1 MHFSVYG
8 QSQHPC
14 LVFLHGFLGSGSDWQ
29 AQIAE
34 LSQHYYCVT
43 VDIAGHGMSGQQRL
57 KSRNAFKDFSH
68 QLSACLKRLKIAH
81 YCLVGYSLGGRLA
94 LQHALLAPKGINQL
108 IIESANTGLSDED
121 ARQQRLVHDN
131 RWADRW
137 LKEPLDGLLNEW
149 YQQTVFANLSQA
161 QRQLLIQR
169 RKQQDRQGIA
179 ATLRATSLG
188 LQQDLSKQLGQLKMR
203 LDLIGGSLD
212 NKYQALAKQLQQDYP
227 RLKCHIIEGA
237 GHNCHFEQ
245 PTLFLDLLSSVLNN
259 HREEND
265 SN

>member
-8 QSQHPC
+8 QNQHPC

-29 AQIAE
+29 TQIAE

-43 VDIAGHGMSGQQRL
+43 VDIAGHGMSAQQRL
-57 KSRNAFKDFSH
+57 KPRNAFKDFSH
-68 QLSACLKRLKIAH
+68 QLTTCLKRLKIAH
-81 YCLVGYSLGGRLA
+81 YHLVGYSLGGRLA
-94 LQHALLAPKGINQL
+94 LQHALLAPKGIERL
-108 IIESANTGLSDED
+108 VIESANTGLSDED

-137 LKEPLDGLLNEW
+137 LTEPLDTLINEW
-149 YQQTVFANLSQA
+149 YQQAVFANLTSQ
-161 QRQLLIQR
+161 QRQQLIQR
-169 RKQQDRQGIA
+169 RQHQDRQGIA

-188 LQQDLSKQLGQLKMR
+188 LQQDLSRQLGQLKMP
-203 LDLIGGSLD
+203 LDFIGGSLD

-245 PTLFLDLLSSVLNN
+245 PTLFLEQLSSVLNN
-259 HREEND
+259 DREEND
-265 SN
+265 PN